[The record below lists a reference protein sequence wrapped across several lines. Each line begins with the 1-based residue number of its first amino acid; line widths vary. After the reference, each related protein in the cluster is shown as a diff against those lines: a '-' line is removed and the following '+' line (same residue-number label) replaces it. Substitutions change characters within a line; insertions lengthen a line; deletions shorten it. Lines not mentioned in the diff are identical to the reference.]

1 MASTTSTTS
10 TTSTQKLPKPLERL
24 RASCPMVEASIYLAN
39 CSQAPQATP
48 VRAAIDEFLTDW
60 SSKGMNWEGW
70 ISSVEQARASFAAL
84 INAEPEDIA
93 VGTSVSQLVSSLAS
107 ALVRPHAPRRRLIT
121 SVVEFPGV
129 AHAWQAAVHHA
140 HGWELGI
147 LTATG
152 AIASAA
158 DAPVP
163 SPLGAT
169 DPEVTISTERF
180 LQAIDEQTALISV
193 PQVLY
198 ANGALQDVGRVAQAA
213 HAQGA
218 LVFVDAY
225 QAVGSVPIDV
235 KASGV
240 DFLAAGTLKYL
251 LGTAGIAF
259 LYVRPALREQ
269 LLPSVT
275 GWFGRVAPFAYDPTQ
290 LDYAPTAARFD
301 LGTPPLINAYAA
313 RAGIDLV
320 RATGVAAIAAQV
332 GRLSARFWRL
342 APALGLRILGP
353 QPGTP
358 KGATNAVDAGSPQR
372 ARALE
377 DVLRQRSTGVIV
389 SARGKALRLA
399 PHGFTREQELEQALQ
414 AVAEVLE
421 VEQAQVTG

>member
-1 MASTTSTTS
+1 MA
-10 TTSTQKLPKPLERL
+10 STQKLPKPLSRL

-48 VRAAIDEFLTDW
+48 VRSAIDDFLTDW
-60 SSKGMNWEGW
+60 STKGMNWEGW
-70 ISSVEQARASFAAL
+70 ITIVEQARASFAAL

-93 VGTSVSQLVSSLAS
+93 VGTSVSQLVSSLTS
-107 ALVRPHAPRRRLIT
+107 ALVRPDAPRRRLVT

-129 AHAWQAAVHHA
+129 AQAWQAAVHHVP
-140 HGWELGI
+140 GWELGI

-152 AIASAA
+152 EITISA
-158 DAPVP
+158 DSPVP
-163 SPLGAT
+163 GPLGAT
-169 DPEVTISTERF
+169 DPDVTISTERF
-180 LQAIDEQTALISV
+180 VEAIDEQTALISV

-198 ANGALQDVGRVAQAA
+198 ANGALQDVGRVAETA

-225 QAVGSVPIDV
+225 QAVGSVPLDV

-259 LYVRPALREQ
+259 LYVRPSLRE
-269 LLPSVT
+269 LLIPSVT
-275 GWFGRVAPFAYDPTQ
+275 GWFGRVAPFAYDPTH

-313 RAGIDLV
+313 KAGIDLV
-320 RATGVAAIAAQV
+320 RETGVEAISAQV
-332 GRLSARFWRL
+332 ARLSALFWRM
-342 APALGLRILGP
+342 APTLGLRILGP
-353 QPGTP
+353 QPGTA
-358 KGATNAVDAGSPQR
+358 KGATNAVDAGSPQH
-372 ARALE
+372 ARAME
-377 DVLRQRSTGVIV
+377 DLLRQRKGVIV

-399 PHGFTREQELEQALQ
+399 PHGFTREAELEQALH

-421 VEQAQVTG
+421 HAQVTA

>member
-1 MASTTSTTS
+1 MA
-10 TTSTQKLPKPLERL
+10 STQKLPKPLERL

-48 VRAAIDEFLTDW
+48 VRAAIDDFLTDW
-60 SSKGMNWEGW
+60 STKGMNWEGW
-70 ISSVEQARASFAAL
+70 ITIVEQARASFAAL

-93 VGTSVSQLVSSLAS
+93 VGTSVSQLVSSLTS
-107 ALVRPHAPRRRLIT
+107 ALVRPDAPRRRLIT

-129 AHAWQAAVHHA
+129 AQAWQAAVHQTP
-140 HGWELGI
+140 GWELSI

-152 AIASAA
+152 AITIAA
-158 DAPVP
+158 EAPVP
-163 SPLGAT
+163 GPLGAT
-169 DPEVTISTERF
+169 DPDVTISTERF

-198 ANGALQDVGRVAQAA
+198 ANGALQDVQRVAEAA

-225 QAVGSVPIDV
+225 QAVGCVPLDV

-240 DFLAAGTLKYL
+240 DFLAAGTLKFL

-259 LYVRPALREQ
+259 LYVRPALRE
-269 LLPSVT
+269 LLIPSVT
-275 GWFGRVAPFAYDPTQ
+275 GWFGRVAPFAYDPTH

-320 RATGVAAIAAQV
+320 RETGVAAIAAQV
-332 GRLSARFWRL
+332 ARLSALFWRM
-342 APALGLRILGP
+342 APTLGLRILGP

-377 DVLRQRSTGVIV
+377 DELRQRSKGVIV

-399 PHGFTREQELEQALQ
+399 PHGFTREAELEQALY

-421 VEQAQVTG
+421 LEHAQVTG

>member
-1 MASTTSTTS
+1 MA
-10 TTSTQKLPKPLERL
+10 STQKLPKPLERL

-60 SSKGMNWEGW
+60 STKGMNWEGW
-70 ISSVEQARASFAAL
+70 ITIVEQARASFAAL
-84 INAEPEDIA
+84 INAEPDDIA
-93 VGTSVSQLVSSLAS
+93 VGTSVSQLVSSLTS
-107 ALVRPHAPRRRLIT
+107 ALVRPDAPRRRLIS

-129 AHAWQAAVHHA
+129 AQAWQAAVHQA
-140 HGWELGI
+140 HGWELGM

-152 AIASAA
+152 EITVSA
-158 DAPVP
+158 DAPLP
-163 SPLGAT
+163 GPLGAT
-169 DPEVTISTERF
+169 DPDVTISTERF
-180 LQAIDEQTALISV
+180 LQALDEQTALISV

-198 ANGALQDVGRVAQAA
+198 ANGALQDVQRVAAAA

-225 QAVGSVPIDV
+225 QAVGSVPLDV

-259 LYVRPALREQ
+259 LYVRPALRE
-269 LLPSVT
+269 LLIPSVT

-320 RATGVAAIAAQV
+320 RATGVEAIAAQV
-332 GRLSARFWRL
+332 ARLSALFWRM
-342 APALGLRILGP
+342 APALGLRMLGP

-358 KGATNAVDAGSPQR
+358 KGATNAVDAGSPQQ

-377 DVLRQRSTGVIV
+377 DVLRQHKGVIV

-399 PHGFTREQELEQALQ
+399 PHGFTREAELDQALH

-421 VEQAQVTG
+421 HAHAQVTA

>member
-1 MASTTSTTS
+1 
-10 TTSTQKLPKPLERL
+10 
-24 RASCPMVEASIYLAN
+24 MVAESIYLAN

-48 VRAAIDEFLTDW
+48 VRAAIDDFLTDW
-60 SSKGMNWEGW
+60 STKGMNWEGW
-70 ISSVEQARASFAAL
+70 ITIVEQARASFAAL

-93 VGTSVSQLVSSLAS
+93 VGTSVSQLVSSLTS
-107 ALVRPHAPRRRLIT
+107 ALVRPDAPRRRLIT

-129 AHAWQAAVHHA
+129 AQAWQAAVHLDP
-140 HGWELGI
+140 GWELGI

-152 AIASAA
+152 EITISA
-158 DAPVP
+158 DAPGP
-163 SPLGAT
+163 GPLGAT
-169 DPEVTISTERF
+169 DPDVTISTERF
-180 LQAIDEQTALISV
+180 LQAIDERTALISV

-198 ANGALQDVGRVAQAA
+198 ANGALQDVGRVAEAA

-225 QAVGSVPIDV
+225 QAVGSVPLDV

-259 LYVRPALREQ
+259 LYVHPSLRER
-269 LLPSVT
+269 LIPSVT
-275 GWFGRVAPFAYDPTQ
+275 GWFGRVAPFAYDPTH

-320 RATGVAAIAAQV
+320 RETGVEAISAQV
-332 GRLSARFWRL
+332 ARLSALFWRM

-358 KGATNAVDAGSPQR
+358 KGATNAVDAGSPPQ

-377 DVLRQRSTGVIV
+377 DVLRQQKGVIV
-389 SARGKALRLA
+389 SARSRSLRLA
-399 PHGFTREQELEQALQ
+399 PHGFTRETELKQALH

-421 VEQAQVTG
+421 HVRVTV

>member
-1 MASTTSTTS
+1 MASTQT
-10 TTSTQKLPKPLERL
+10 LPQPLERL
-24 RASCPMVEASIYLAN
+24 RASCPMVETSIYLAN

-60 SSKGMNWEGW
+60 STKGMNWEGW
-70 ISSVEQARASFAAL
+70 ITIVEQARASFAAL

-93 VGTSVSQLVSSLAS
+93 VGTSVSQLVSSLTS
-107 ALVRPHAPRRRLIT
+107 ALVRPDAPLDAPRRRLIT

-129 AHAWQAAVHHA
+129 AQAWQAAVHLA
-140 HGWELGI
+140 PGWELGI

-152 AIASAA
+152 ELTIAAES
-158 DAPVP
+158 PVP
-163 SPLGAT
+163 APLGAT
-169 DPEVTISTERF
+169 DPDVTISTERF
-180 LQAIDEQTALISV
+180 LQALDEQTALISV

-198 ANGALQDVGRVAQAA
+198 ANGALQDVQRVADAA

-225 QAVGSVPIDV
+225 QAAGSVPLDV

-240 DFLAAGTLKYL
+240 DFLAAGTLKFL

-259 LYVRPALREQ
+259 LYVRPSLREQ
-269 LLPSVT
+269 LIPRVT
-275 GWFGRVAPFAYDPTQ
+275 GWFGRVAPFAYDPTH

-320 RATGVAAIAAQV
+320 RETGVEAIAAQV
-332 GRLSARFWRL
+332 ARLSALFWRT
-342 APALGLRILGP
+342 APTLGLRILGP

-377 DVLRQRSTGVIV
+377 DVLRQRKGVIV

-399 PHGFTREQELEQALQ
+399 PHGFIRETELEQALQ

-421 VEQAQVTG
+421 LEPAQVTG

>member
-1 MASTTSTTS
+1 MASTTRTP
-10 TTSTQKLPKPLERL
+10 KLPKPLERL
-24 RASCPMVEASIYLAN
+24 RASCPLVEASIYLAN

-48 VRAAIDEFLTDW
+48 VRAAIDDFLTDW
-60 SSKGMNWEGW
+60 STTGMNWEGW
-70 ISSVEQARASFAAL
+70 ITSVEQARASFAAL
-84 INAEPEDIA
+84 INAEPQDIA
-93 VGTSVSQLVSSLAS
+93 VGTSVSQLVSSLSS
-107 ALVRPHAPRRRLIT
+107 ALVRAGAPRRRVIS

-129 AHAWQAAVHHA
+129 AQAWQAAVHHA
-140 HGWELGI
+140 PGWELRL
-147 LTATG
+147 LTAT
-152 AIASAA
+152 AELTIAAE
-158 DAPVP
+158 APAP
-163 SPLGAT
+163 APGPLGAT

-180 LQAIDEQTALISV
+180 VQAIDEQTALISV

-198 ANGALQDVGRVAQAA
+198 ANGALQDVGRIVQAA

-225 QAVGSVPIDV
+225 QAVGSVPLDV

-240 DFLAAGTLKYL
+240 DFLAAGTLKFL

-259 LYVRPALREQ
+259 LYVHPALREQ
-269 LLPSVT
+269 LIPSVT

-290 LDYAPTAARFD
+290 LDYAATSARFD

-313 RAGIDLV
+313 RAGIELV
-320 RATGVAAIAAQV
+320 RTTGVEAIAAQL
-332 GRLSARFWRL
+332 GRLSALFWRL

-353 QPGTP
+353 PPGTA

-377 DVLRQRSTGVIV
+377 DVLRQRRERVIV

-399 PHGFTREQELEQALQ
+399 PHGFTREAELEQALH
-414 AVAEVLE
+414 AVAEVLQLE
-421 VEQAQVTG
+421 HAQVTG

>member
-1 MASTTSTTS
+1 MA
-10 TTSTQKLPKPLERL
+10 STQKLPKRLERL

-39 CSQAPQATP
+39 CSQAPQAIP
-48 VRAAIDEFLTDW
+48 VRSAIDDFLTDW
-60 SSKGMNWEGW
+60 STKGMNWEGW
-70 ISSVEQARASFAAL
+70 ITIVEQARASFAAL

-93 VGTSVSQLVSSLAS
+93 VGTSVSQLVSSLTS
-107 ALVRPHAPRRRLIT
+107 ALVRPDAPRRRLIT

-129 AHAWQAAVHHA
+129 AQAWQAAVHHA
-140 HGWELGI
+140 PGWELGI

-152 AIASAA
+152 EITISANS
-158 DAPVP
+158 PVP
-163 SPLGAT
+163 GPLGAT
-169 DPEVTISTERF
+169 DPDVMISTERF

-198 ANGALQDVGRVAQAA
+198 ANGALQDVQRVAETA

-225 QAVGSVPIDV
+225 QAVGSVPLDV

-259 LYVRPALREQ
+259 LYVRPSLRE
-269 LLPSVT
+269 LLIPSVT
-275 GWFGRVAPFAYDPTQ
+275 GWFGRVAPFAYDPTH

-320 RATGVAAIAAQV
+320 RETGMEAISAQV
-332 GRLSARFWRL
+332 ARLSALFWRM

-353 QPGTP
+353 QPGTA

-377 DVLRQRSTGVIV
+377 DELRQRKGVIV

-399 PHGFTREQELEQALQ
+399 PHGFIRETELEQALH
-414 AVAEVLE
+414 AVAEMLE
-421 VEQAQVTG
+421 HAQVTGSLSLS

>member
-1 MASTTSTTS
+1 MA
-10 TTSTQKLPKPLERL
+10 STQKLAKPLERL

-48 VRAAIDEFLTDW
+48 VRAAIDDFLTDW
-60 SSKGMNWEGW
+60 STKGMNWEGW
-70 ISSVEQARASFAAL
+70 ITIVEEARASFATL

-93 VGTSVSQLVSSLAS
+93 VGTSVSQLVSSLTS
-107 ALVRPHAPRRRLIT
+107 ALVRPDAPRRRLIT

-129 AHAWQAAVHHA
+129 AQAWQAAVQHTR
-140 HGWELGI
+140 GWELDL

-152 AIASAA
+152 EITISAESP
-158 DAPVP
+158 APG
-163 SPLGAT
+163 PLGAT

-198 ANGALQDVGRVAQAA
+198 ANGALQDVQRVAEAG

-225 QAVGSVPIDV
+225 QAAGSVPLDV

-240 DFLAAGTLKYL
+240 DFLAAGTLKFL

-259 LYVRPALREQ
+259 LYVRPSLRE
-269 LLPSVT
+269 LLTPSVT
-275 GWFGRVAPFAYDPTQ
+275 GWFGRVAPFAYDPTH
-290 LDYAPTAARFD
+290 LDYAPSAARFD

-320 RATGVAAIAAQV
+320 RETGVAAIAAQV
-332 GRLSARFWRL
+332 ARLSALFWRM

-353 QPGTP
+353 QPGTS

-377 DVLRQRSTGVIV
+377 EVLRQRKGVIV

-399 PHGFTREQELEQALQ
+399 PHGFIRETELEQALH

-421 VEQAQVTG
+421 LEHVQVTG

>member
-1 MASTTSTTS
+1 MA
-10 TTSTQKLPKPLERL
+10 STQKLPKPLERL
-24 RASCPMVEASIYLAN
+24 RASCPMVATSIYLAN

-48 VRAAIDEFLTDW
+48 VRAAIDDFLTDW
-60 SSKGMNWEGW
+60 STKGMNWEGW
-70 ISSVEQARASFAAL
+70 ITIVEQARASFAAL

-93 VGTSVSQLVSSLAS
+93 VGTSVSQLVSSLTS
-107 ALVRPHAPRRRLIT
+107 ALVRPDAPRRRLIT

-129 AHAWQAAVHHA
+129 AQAWQAAVHNA
-140 HGWELGI
+140 QGWELGI

-152 AIASAA
+152 EITISA
-158 DAPVP
+158 DSPIP

-169 DPEVTISTERF
+169 DPDVTISTERF
-180 LQAIDEQTALISV
+180 LQAIDEHTALISV

-198 ANGALQDVGRVAQAA
+198 ANGALQDVGRVAEAA

-225 QAVGSVPIDV
+225 QAVGSVPLDV

-259 LYVRPALREQ
+259 LYVHPSLREH
-269 LLPSVT
+269 LIPSVT
-275 GWFGRVAPFAYDPTQ
+275 GWFGRVAPFAYDPTH
-290 LDYAPTAARFD
+290 LDYAPTTARFD

-320 RATGVAAIAAQV
+320 RETGVEAISAQV
-332 GRLSARFWRL
+332 ARLSALFWRM

-358 KGATNAVDAGSPQR
+358 KGATNAVDAGSPQQ

-377 DVLRQRSTGVIV
+377 DVLRQQKGVIV

-399 PHGFTREQELEQALQ
+399 PHGFIRETELEQALH

-421 VEQAQVTG
+421 QAQVTV

>member
-1 MASTTSTTS
+1 MASTQT
-10 TTSTQKLPKPLERL
+10 LPQPLERL
-24 RASCPMVEASIYLAN
+24 RASCPMVEAAIYLAN

-60 SSKGMNWEGW
+60 STNGMNWEGW
-70 ISSVEQARASFAAL
+70 ITIVEQARASFAAL
-84 INAEPEDIA
+84 INAAPDDIA
-93 VGTSVSQLVSSLAS
+93 VGTSVSQLVSSLTS
-107 ALVRPHAPRRRLIT
+107 ALVRPDTPLDAPRRRLIT

-129 AHAWQAAVHHA
+129 AQAWQAAVHQA
-140 HGWELGI
+140 PGWELGI

-152 AIASAA
+152 ELTISAES
-158 DAPVP
+158 PVP
-163 SPLGAT
+163 APGPLGAT
-169 DPEVTISTERF
+169 DPDVTISTERF
-180 LQAIDEQTALISV
+180 LQALNEQTALISV

-198 ANGALQDVGRVAQAA
+198 ANGALQDVQRVAEAA

-225 QAVGSVPIDV
+225 QAVGSVPLDV

-240 DFLAAGTLKYL
+240 DFLAAGTLKFL

-269 LLPSVT
+269 LIPSVT

-320 RATGVAAIAAQV
+320 RETGVEAIAAQLA
-332 GRLSARFWRL
+332 RLSALFWRT
-342 APALGLRILGP
+342 APTLGLRILGP

-377 DVLRQRSTGVIV
+377 DVLRQRKGVIV

-399 PHGFTREQELEQALQ
+399 PHGFTRETELEQALQ

-421 VEQAQVTG
+421 LEPA

>member
-1 MASTTSTTS
+1 MA
-10 TTSTQKLPKPLERL
+10 STQKLPKPLERL
-24 RASCPMVEASIYLAN
+24 RASCPMVESSIYLAN

-48 VRAAIDEFLTDW
+48 VRAAIDDFLTDW
-60 SSKGMNWEGW
+60 STKGMNWEGW
-70 ISSVEQARASFAAL
+70 ITIVEQARASFAAL

-93 VGTSVSQLVSSLAS
+93 VGTSVSQLVSSLTS
-107 ALVRPHAPRRRLIT
+107 ALVRPDAPRRRLIT
-121 SVVEFPGV
+121 SMVEFPGV
-129 AHAWQAAVHHA
+129 AQAWQAAVHLA
-140 HGWELGI
+140 PGWELGI

-152 AIASAA
+152 EITISA
-158 DAPVP
+158 DSPGP
-163 SPLGAT
+163 GPLGAT
-169 DPEVTISTERF
+169 DPDVTISSERF
-180 LQAIDEQTALISV
+180 LQAIDERTALISV

-198 ANGALQDVGRVAQAA
+198 ANGALQDVQRVVEAA
-213 HAQGA
+213 HARGA

-225 QAVGSVPIDV
+225 QAVGSVPLDV

-259 LYVRPALREQ
+259 LYVHPSLREH
-269 LLPSVT
+269 LIPGVT
-275 GWFGRVAPFAYDPTQ
+275 GWFGRVAPFAYDPTH

-320 RATGVAAIAAQV
+320 RETGVEAISAQV
-332 GRLSARFWRL
+332 ARLSALFWKM

-377 DVLRQRSTGVIV
+377 DVLRQQKWVIV

-399 PHGFTREQELEQALQ
+399 PHGFIRETELEQALH

-421 VEQAQVTG
+421 HAQVTA

>member
-1 MASTTSTTS
+1 MA
-10 TTSTQKLPKPLERL
+10 STQKLPKALARL
-24 RASCPMVEASIYLAN
+24 RASCPMVETSIYLAN

-48 VRAAIDEFLTDW
+48 VRSAIDDFLTDW
-60 SSKGMNWEGW
+60 STKGMNWEGW
-70 ISSVEQARASFAAL
+70 ITIVEQARASFAAL
-84 INAEPEDIA
+84 IHAEPEDIA
-93 VGTSVSQLVSSLAS
+93 VGTSVSQLVSSLTS
-107 ALVRPHAPRRRLIT
+107 ALVRPDAPRRRLIS

-129 AHAWQAAVHHA
+129 AQAWQAAVQNTP
-140 HGWELGI
+140 GWELGI

-152 AIASAA
+152 EITISA
-158 DAPVP
+158 DSPGP
-163 SPLGAT
+163 GPLGAT
-169 DPEVTISTERF
+169 DPDVTISTERF
-180 LQAIDEQTALISV
+180 VQAIDEQTALISV

-198 ANGALQDVGRVAQAA
+198 ANGALQDTQRVAQAA

-225 QAVGSVPIDV
+225 QAVGSVPLDV

-259 LYVRPALREQ
+259 LYVRPALRER
-269 LLPSVT
+269 LIPSVT

-290 LDYAPTAARFD
+290 LDYAPSAARFD

-320 RATGVAAIAAQV
+320 RETGVEAIAAHV
-332 GRLSARFWRL
+332 ARLSALFWEK

-353 QPGTP
+353 QPGAA
-358 KGATNAVDAGSPQR
+358 KGATNTVDAGSPQR
-372 ARALE
+372 ARELE
-377 DVLRQRSTGVIV
+377 EVLRSQGVIV
-389 SARGKALRLA
+389 SARSTSLRLA
-399 PHGFTREQELEQALQ
+399 PHGFTRETELEQALQ

-421 VEQAQVTG
+421 PAQVTG

>member
-1 MASTTSTTS
+1 MVSTPK
-10 TTSTQKLPKPLERL
+10 TQQVPKVQKVQKVPKPLERL
-24 RASCPMVEASIYLAN
+24 RASCPLVDTSIYLAT

-48 VRAAIDEFLTDW
+48 VRAAIDAFLSDW
-60 SSKGMNWEGW
+60 STKGMNWEGW
-70 ISSVEQARASFAAL
+70 ITSVEQARASFAAL
-84 INAEPEDIA
+84 IHAQPEDIA
-93 VGTSVSQLVSSLAS
+93 VGTSVSQLVSSLTS
-107 ALVRPHAPRRRLIT
+107 ALVRPEAPRRRLIT

-129 AHAWQAAVHHA
+129 AQAWHAAVQHTP
-140 HGWELGI
+140 GWELGL

-152 AIASAA
+152 ALTLAA
-158 DAPVP
+158 EAPVP
-163 SPLGAT
+163 PPLGAT
-169 DPEVTISTERF
+169 DPEVTISTDRF
-180 LQAIDEQTALISV
+180 VQAIDEHTALISV

-198 ANGALQDVGRVAQAA
+198 ANGALQDVERVAQAA
-213 HAQGA
+213 HAHGA

-225 QAVGSVPIDV
+225 QAVGSVPTDV
-235 KASGV
+235 TESGV

-259 LYVRPALREQ
+259 LYVRPALRER

-320 RATGVAAIAAQV
+320 RATGVEAIAAQV
-332 GRLSARFWRL
+332 ARLSALFWRR

-353 QPGTP
+353 QPGTA
-358 KGATNAVDAGSPQR
+358 KGATNAVDAGTPHR

-377 DVLRQRSTGVIV
+377 DVLRSKGVIV
-389 SARGKALRLA
+389 SARGRALRLA
-399 PHGFTREQELEQALQ
+399 PHGFTRETELEQALQ

-421 VEQAQVTG
+421 QAPVTG

>member
-1 MASTTSTTS
+1 MMA
-10 TTSTQKLPKPLERL
+10 STQKLSKPLERL
-24 RASCPMVEASIYLAN
+24 RTSCPMVEASIYLAN

-48 VRAAIDEFLTDW
+48 VRSAIDDFLTDW
-60 SSKGMNWEGW
+60 STKGMNWEGW
-70 ISSVEQARASFAAL
+70 ITIVEQARASFAAL

-93 VGTSVSQLVSSLAS
+93 VGTSVSQLVSSLTS
-107 ALVRPHAPRRRLIT
+107 ALVRPDAPRRRLIT

-129 AHAWQAAVHHA
+129 AQAWQAAVQHA
-140 HGWELGI
+140 PGWELGI

-152 AIASAA
+152 EITISA
-158 DAPVP
+158 DSPVP
-163 SPLGAT
+163 GPLGAT
-169 DPEVTISTERF
+169 DPDVTISTERF
-180 LQAIDEQTALISV
+180 IQAIDERTALISV

-198 ANGALQDVGRVAQAA
+198 ANGALQDVGRVAEAA

-225 QAVGSVPIDV
+225 QAVGSMPLDV

-259 LYVRPALREQ
+259 LYVRPSLRE
-269 LLPSVT
+269 LLVPSVT
-275 GWFGRVAPFAYDPTQ
+275 GWFGRVAPFAYDPTH

-320 RATGVAAIAAQV
+320 RETGVKAISAQV
-332 GRLSARFWRL
+332 TRLSALFWRM

-377 DVLRQRSTGVIV
+377 DELRQRKGVIV

-399 PHGFTREQELEQALQ
+399 PHGFIRETELEQALH

-421 VEQAQVTG
+421 PVEVTG

>member
-1 MASTTSTTS
+1 MASR
-10 TTSTQKLPKPLERL
+10 QKLPKPLERL
-24 RASCPMVEASIYLAN
+24 RTSCPMVEASIYLAN
-39 CSQAPQATP
+39 CSQAPQANP
-48 VRAAIDEFLTDW
+48 VRSAIDDFLTDW
-60 SSKGMNWEGW
+60 STKGMNWEGW
-70 ISSVEQARASFAAL
+70 ITIVEQARASFAAL

-93 VGTSVSQLVSSLAS
+93 VGTSVSQLVSSLTS
-107 ALVRPHAPRRRLIT
+107 ALVRPDAPRRRLIT

-129 AHAWQAAVHHA
+129 AQAWQAAVHNA
-140 HGWELGI
+140 QGWELGI
-147 LTATG
+147 LTATEE
-152 AIASAA
+152 ITISA
-158 DAPVP
+158 DSPGP
-163 SPLGAT
+163 GPLGAT
-169 DPEVTISTERF
+169 DPDVTISTERF

-198 ANGALQDVGRVAQAA
+198 ANGALQDVHRITEAA

-225 QAVGSVPIDV
+225 QAVGSVPLDV

-259 LYVRPALREQ
+259 LYVRPSLRE
-269 LLPSVT
+269 LLIPSVT
-275 GWFGRVAPFAYDPTQ
+275 GWFGRVAPFAYDPTH

-320 RATGVAAIAAQV
+320 RETGVEAISAQV
-332 GRLSARFWRL
+332 ARLSALFWRM

-353 QPGTP
+353 QPGTA

-372 ARALE
+372 ARELE
-377 DVLRQRSTGVIV
+377 DELRQRKGVIV

-399 PHGFTREQELEQALQ
+399 PHGFTRETELEQALH

-421 VEQAQVTG
+421 PVQVTG